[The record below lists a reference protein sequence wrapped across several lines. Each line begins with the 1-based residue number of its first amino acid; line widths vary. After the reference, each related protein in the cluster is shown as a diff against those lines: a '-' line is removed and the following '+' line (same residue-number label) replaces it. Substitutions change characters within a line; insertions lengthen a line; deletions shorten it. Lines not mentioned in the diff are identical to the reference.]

1 MIAII
6 DYNAGN
12 LKSVERAL
20 RKLGF
25 SCSITHTRKEILLSE
40 RIIFPGVGAAGRA
53 INDLRNI
60 GLDKVLEETFEA
72 GKPILGICLGSQIVL
87 DKSEENNTQCLGLI
101 AGEVKKFP
109 FPLTSGEGERLKIP
123 HMGWN
128 SVQVA
133 RKHPVLEGVKPSD
146 EFYFVHS
153 YYPKPSSDQFVI
165 GTTDYGLEFSSV
177 IGHKNLVAMQ
187 FHPEKSGIPGLRIL
201 KNFCT
206 WDGKPFTTVY

>member
-6 DYNAGN
+6 DYKAGN

-20 RKLGF
+20 GKLGF
-25 SCSITHTRKEILLSE
+25 ACRITHDGEEILHSE
-40 RIIFPGVGAAGRA
+40 RIIFPGVGAAGKA
-53 INDLRNI
+53 THDLRNL

-72 GKPILGICLGSQIVL
+72 GKPILGICLGAQIIL

-101 AGEVKKFP
+101 GGEVKQFP
-109 FPLTSGEGERLKIP
+109 SPLLLGEGERLKIP

-128 SVQVA
+128 GVHVIKQ
-133 RKHPVLEGVKPSD
+133 HPVLEGIMPAD

-153 YYPKPSSDQFVI
+153 YYPVPALDQFVI
-165 GTTDYGLEFSSV
+165 GTTDYGLEFSSI
-177 IGHKNLVAMQ
+177 IGHKNLIAMQ
-187 FHPEKSGIPGLRIL
+187 FHPEKSGVPGLKIL

-206 WDGKPFTTVY
+206 WDGRVF